1 MLAHPFHYAYGIIWQ
16 MKDGSPDELF
26 LYALRVLG
34 ARAYSE
40 SVLRQKLARRAK
52 PEVVDAVLQRIKAL
66 RYLDDRQF
74 AEGYARLY
82 AGKWGA
88 AKLRRALLQK
98 GVARSI
104 VDRVLAEQESQND
117 PVQEAVALLD
127 RYQSRHKG
135 DRPKAIRFLVNRGY
149 SVSNAL
155 AAWER
160 YVKGAIAP

>member
-1 MLAHPFHYAYGIIWQ
+1 
-16 MKDGSPDELF
+16 MKDEAPDELF
-26 LYALRVLG
+26 LYAVRVLG

-52 PEVVDAVLQRIKAL
+52 PEVVGVVLQRIKSL
-66 RYLDDRQF
+66 GYLDDRQY
-74 AEGYARLY
+74 AEGYVRLY
-82 AGKWGA
+82 AGKWGS
-88 AKLRRALLQK
+88 AKLRRALLEK

-127 RYQSRHKG
+127 RYKSRHKG
-135 DRPKAIRFLVNRGY
+135 EKPKAIRFLVNRGY
-149 SVSNAL
+149 NLGNAL

-160 YVKGAIAP
+160 FIKQVTAP